1 MTAQRNDDR
10 IRYNVCGSIGCIGL
24 ARPPV
29 NALDLAMVRGVI
41 AALNRATADD
51 GVRAVVIASA
61 VARRF
66 CAGLD
71 ITELAGRS
79 PDDRRTRSERSCT
92 NSMSVYWRRNI
103 NSASPQSRRSMAPR
117 AAAA

>member
-1 MTAQRNDDR
+1 MAAENEDTRVAYELSDGIAC
-10 IRYNVCGSIGCIGL
+10 IRL

-41 AALNRATADD
+41 AGLNRAAADD
-51 GVRAVVIASA
+51 GARAVVIASA

-71 ITELAGRS
+71 IVDLAGRS
-79 PDDRRTRSERSCT
+79 PDEIRTLVHELYVGLFEAQYRLGK
-92 NSMSVYWRRNI
+92 
-103 NSASPQSRRSMAPR
+103 ASI